1 MDLAVPFVF
10 MFYATQFSESIN
22 FEGKFVEMH
31 FSMEHLKLLKK
42 KQVKML
48 KPIESTFYNE

>member
-10 MFYATQFSESIN
+10 MFYATQFAQEIK
-22 FEGKFVEMH
+22 FEDNFVEMH

-42 KQVKML
+42 KQTKLL
-48 KPIESTFYNE
+48 KPIDSTFGNE